1 MVKITDF
8 SYTIKFKAYLK
19 PKPNNNMKTLKTN
32 IHYYSFPHSDGAGYN
47 ALCKELAATRKMF
60 HVIPSNLDD
69 RNKYTNSVQPVELE
83 TKCLFNNQWNTPTA
97 RVFDWFDAA
106 PYSHRMTYFGHWLEI
121 TEEMEQVRRETQVC
135 GYCGSH
141 YGPHH
146 EEHED
151 IPEEGFC
158 TKCLSSEF
166 LKDTELHLLRLLPV
180 CDSPSAK
187 RAPLT
192 EEESAWLKPLYI
204 DIQIEGNRQRAEG
217 EKRAAIEE
225 VTKKRNTAAIEYG
238 GMMWLLERNFSI
250 RNVIFYTH
258 SELFKFGWRHP
269 LGEDVKKE
277 YAERLKEFPFK
288 FEIA

>member
-1 MVKITDF
+1 
-8 SYTIKFKAYLK
+8 
-19 PKPNNNMKTLKTN
+19 MKTLKTN

-47 ALCKELAATRKMF
+47 ALWKELAATRKMF
-60 HVIPSNLDD
+60 RVIPSNLDE
-69 RNKYTNSVQPVELE
+69 RYKYTNSVQPVELE
-83 TKCLFNNQWNTPTA
+83 TKCLINNQWNTPTA

-146 EEHED
+146 EEHDD

-180 CDSPSAK
+180 CDSSSAK

-192 EEESAWLKPLYI
+192 EEESAWLKLRYI

-238 GMMWLLERNFSI
+238 GPAFPVPDSHHANGQVQYGANDMSLRDYFAGQALAGLVAHNDYGCISDQ
-250 RNVIFYTH
+250 
-258 SELFKFGWRHP
+258 
-269 LGEDVKKE
+269 DVANGAYC
-277 YAERLKEFPFK
+277 YADAMLAAREVR
-288 FEIA
+288 A